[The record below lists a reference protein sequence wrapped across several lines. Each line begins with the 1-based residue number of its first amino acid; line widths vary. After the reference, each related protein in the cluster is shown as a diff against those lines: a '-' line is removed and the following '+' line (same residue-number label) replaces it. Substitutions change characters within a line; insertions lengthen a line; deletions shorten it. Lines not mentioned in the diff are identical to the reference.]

1 MVEKDES
8 QARKLAELIRKHNDG
23 TPPTEQDM
31 LFVIDQVQ
39 QETERIE
46 NLIDNVPPSD
56 KRIIIRVDGNQ
67 QLYRFSSE
75 EALAN
80 WIVEGWQK

>member
-1 MVEKDES
+1 MEQENES

-23 TPPTEQDM
+23 IPPTEQDM
-31 LFVIDQVQ
+31 LFVIDQAQ

-46 NLIDNVPPSD
+46 HLVDNVPPSD
-56 KRIIIRVDGNQ
+56 KRIIIRVDGNP

-80 WIVEGWQK
+80 WIVEGWTK